1 MIDLSNSENHG
12 LEGGFIPARKQDYLF
27 HRSLFFPK
35 NIRWTDPCS
44 IYVASELSG
53 NVLKMVKKT

>member
-35 NIRWTDPCS
+35 IFAGPIHVPYTLQVNFLETF
-44 IYVASELSG
+44 
-53 NVLKMVKKT
+53 